1 MKIQLS
7 DHFSYSKLIKF
18 TLPTIA
24 MMIFTSIYGVVDG
37 VFVSNC
43 VGSDAFAAVNLIM
56 PIIMI
61 IGSVGFMIGTGG
73 SAIVSKTLGE
83 GKKEKAN
90 EYFSMLVYLCVVSGV
105 ILSVIGIIFT
115 GPIAVLLGA
124 KGSIAKDC
132 VTYGR
137 TLFFMLTGLFLQ
149 NAFQS
154 FLVVAEKPK
163 LGLFVTLLAGFTNMF
178 LDFLFV
184 YVLRF
189 GVFGAALATG
199 ISQFV
204 GSVIPII
211 YFASGKNNVLKL
223 TKCRFNKDIII
234 KTCINGSSEMVT
246 NMSMSLVNILY
257 NMQLMKYIGTN
268 GVVAYGIIMY
278 VGFIF
283 VGTYMGY
290 AVGSAPVISYHY
302 GAGNKDE
309 LKNLFK
315 RSLTIIIVSSV
326 VMTLIAEIIAG
337 YLAGIFVSYD
347 NNLLELTTEAI
358 RIYAVSYLISGINI
372 FASSFFTALNNG
384 VVSAVISFMR
394 MFVFQVVMILF
405 LPVVLG
411 ISGIWTAVIAA
422 EVLSVVISV
431 MFLVKNRKK
440 PELCLQKT
448 PRGMLLVNSKNPNLC
463 LDFLHV
469 RGCGR

>member
-61 IGSVGFMIGTGG
+61 LGSVGFMIGTGG

-137 TLFFMLTGLFLQ
+137 TVFFMLTGLFLQ

-163 LGLFVTLLAGFTNMF
+163 LGLFVTVLAGFTNMF

-394 MFVFQVVMILF
+394 MFVFQIVMILL

-431 MFLVKNRKK
+431 LFLVKNRKK
-440 PELCLQKT
+440 Y
-448 PRGMLLVNSKNPNLC
+448 SY
-463 LDFLHV
+463 
-469 RGCGR
+469 

>member
-61 IGSVGFMIGTGG
+61 LGSVGFMIGTGG

-115 GPIAVLLGA
+115 GPIAILLGA

-137 TLFFMLTGLFLQ
+137 TVFFMLTGLFLQ

-163 LGLFVTLLAGFTNMF
+163 LGLFVTVLAGFTNMF

-394 MFVFQVVMILF
+394 MFVFQIVMILL

-440 PELCLQKT
+440 Y
-448 PRGMLLVNSKNPNLC
+448 SY
-463 LDFLHV
+463 
-469 RGCGR
+469 